1 MNNLPMNHA
10 NMNSILVLNGA
21 NFKDGK
27 ENMQI
32 VLGCMDL
39 NLALRIE
46 KPPSSIDSRTSE
58 LRMGSLRLHESYDH

>member
-32 VLGCMDL
+32 VLGWMDQD
-39 NLALRIE
+39 LALRIE
-46 KPPSSIDSRTSE
+46 KPHSPTDSSPSGNFIRSGITQIA
-58 LRMGSLRLHESYDH
+58 